1 MNKNFAVKILWLAA
15 ALFIAGCAT
24 NHVDWDTRV
33 GVFTYDQ
40 AVTELGP
47 PDKQAKL
54 TDNSTVAEWISR
66 YSTGGSVGLG
76 TGFYGGGPVG
86 VGVMGSTPTYRE
98 SRLVLT
104 FGTNHV
110 LTAWSRK

>member
-1 MNKNFAVKILWLAA
+1 M
-15 ALFIAGCAT
+15 
-24 NHVDWDTRV
+24 

-54 TDNSTVAEWISR
+54 TDNQTVAEWVSR
-66 YSTGGSVGLG
+66 YTTGGSMGIGMG
-76 TGFYGGGPVG
+76 TGIYGGGVG
-86 VGVMGSTPTYRE
+86 GGYVVQPAPSYRE
-98 SRLVLT
+98 SRLILT
-104 FGTNHV
+104 FSTNHV